1 MKKVVLLLVLA
12 AAIFLQFWRLDVLPP
27 GLHPVEATH
36 GLQALGLTQNDTPHS
51 FFTILL
57 MVAFDVWETTP
68 WTIRAVSA
76 VGGVLLVLAT
86 YAAAAALSKA
96 LHPDTTDAHF
106 PLIAALVVILLF
118 PVVQAGR
125 FGAGMLWGS
134 VLAALT
140 VACFWQGVYAAANPL
155 TSLPLR
161 RRLTPNRW
169 HLLTLNPIHPATPQI
184 SLVLTGIGLGIS
196 PIFPGLTQLW
206 PLTFILLLLMW
217 GWQRQV
223 VIPQWWRGLGVA
235 FVLTFIPALLL
246 APESYWN
253 WFTFD
258 RSNLA
263 RVLTSL
269 VWRGSHDL
277 AYNLP
282 GRPFWDGLQV
292 LGLGL
297 GMVAVWRRGRT
308 PQTTF
313 LLTWLIVALFQAILS
328 PAPQDWQR
336 LTFAAA
342 PLALLIAL
350 GFSFLSDQLPVISH
364 QLFKR
369 SLLPAPWPL
378 FTVYCLL
385 FISAALTTRAYFIT
399 YANHPDLPE
408 TFAVN
413 EWRMA
418 QHAAAYPPETL
429 LYLLPPQTELP
440 TVQFGLR
447 SNQRLWRYTADGVL
461 LPLGRLG
468 TPVLYLVRDGQPDAI
483 TQLTDFY
490 PDATFSDESL
500 VGYSTVYVPAHI
512 PRLPQTHPT
521 DVLFGQQIGLV
532 DWSVEPVDDG
542 VEVKLYWQAAL
553 DLRTDYVAYVRLV
566 DETGTPVAFQQSPLI
581 PYPTDQWH
589 RQEIVQGTFRLSP
602 RPQTDTYQI
611 VTGFYEPLSQTT
623 LGEHVLTP

>member
-1 MKKVVLLLVLA
+1 MKKVVLLFVLA
-12 AAIFLQFWRLDVLPP
+12 AALFLQFWRLDGLTP
-27 GLHPVEATH
+27 GLHPAEATH
-36 GLQALGLTQNDTPHS
+36 GLQALGLTQNDAPHS

-57 MVAFDVWETTP
+57 TVAFDIWDATP

-76 VGGVLLVLAT
+76 AGGVLLVLAL
-86 YAAAAALSKA
+86 YAAAAALGKT
-96 LHPDTTDAHF
+96 LRPDTTHDHF
-106 PLIAALVVILLF
+106 PLIAALVGTILF

-140 VACFWQGVYAAANPL
+140 VACFWHGVHAAANPL
-155 TSLPLR
+155 TSLPPR
-161 RRLTPNRW
+161 RRTTPTPW
-169 HLLTLNPIHPATPQI
+169 HLLTLNPIHPITPQI
-184 SLVLTGIGLGIS
+184 SLVLTGISLGIS
-196 PIFPGLTQLW
+196 PLFPGLTQLW
-206 PLTFILLLLMW
+206 PLTFVLLLLVW
-217 GWQRQV
+217 SWRRQMV
-223 VIPQWWRGLGVA
+223 MPQLWRGLGVA
-235 FVLTFIPALLL
+235 FVLTFIPALFL

-258 RSNLA
+258 GSNMG
-263 RVLTSL
+263 RVLVGL
-269 VWRGSHDL
+269 VWRGSRDL

-282 GRPFWDGLQV
+282 DRPFLDGIQLVGLV
-292 LGLGL
+292 LGL
-297 GMVAVWRRGRT
+297 VALWRRGRS
-308 PQTTF
+308 PQMTF
-313 LLTWLIVALFQAILS
+313 LLVWLLVVLLQAIFTPTLQ
-328 PAPQDWQR
+328 AWQR

-350 GFSFLSDQLPVISH
+350 GFSFLSDQLPAISH

-369 SLLPAPWPL
+369 SLLPAPWSL
-378 FTVYCLL
+378 FTICCLL
-385 FISAALTTRAYFIT
+385 FISATLTTRAYFVT

-440 TVQFGLR
+440 TVQFGLQ
-447 SNQRLWRYTADGVL
+447 SNQRLWRYTADEVL
-461 LPLGRLG
+461 LPLGRLE

-490 PDATFSDESL
+490 SDAIFSNESL

-532 DWSVEPVDDG
+532 DWSVETVENG

-553 DLRTDYVAYVRLV
+553 DIHTDYVAYVRLV
-566 DETGTPVAFQQSPLI
+566 DETGAPVAFQQSPLI

-589 RQEIVQGTFRLSP
+589 RQEIVQGTFMLSP
-602 RPQTDTYQI
+602 RPQTDSYQI

-623 LGEHVLTP
+623 LGEQTLRP